1 MALPLRC
8 LTPVARI
15 DGRGRKPAPTV
26 SACVVPF
33 RVAGGNG
40 PVLGLKALNFRLHL
54 IVVLHFE
61 HSRRPYP
68 FLSRQ

>member
-1 MALPLRC
+1 MALPSGW
-8 LTPVARI
+8 LTPVARV
-15 DGRGRKPAPTV
+15 DGRGRKPTPTD

-33 RVAGGNG
+33 RVADGNG
-40 PVLGLKALNFRLHL
+40 PILGLKALNFRLHL

>member
-1 MALPLRC
+1 MALPLRR
-8 LTPVARI
+8 LTLVARI

-33 RVAGGNG
+33 RVADGNG
-40 PVLGLKALNFRLHL
+40 PVFGLKALNFRLHL

-61 HSRRPYP
+61 HGRCLYP